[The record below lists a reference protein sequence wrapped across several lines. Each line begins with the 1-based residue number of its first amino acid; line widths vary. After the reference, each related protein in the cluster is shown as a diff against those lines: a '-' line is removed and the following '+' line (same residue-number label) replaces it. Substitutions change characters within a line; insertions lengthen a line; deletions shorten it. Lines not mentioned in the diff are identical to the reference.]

1 MRKIQWKGVA
11 EIVGISAIVGSLI
24 FVGLQIRQEQNVA
37 VSQIYQTTMAAQVEI
52 HIAMAEHAELLA
64 KARNVDEL
72 SEAERIAVEELI
84 EMWFARAFFETL
96 SARRID
102 DGDWSGPVNLFAF
115 LLHDNPGL
123 QQVWS
128 EKMLRKKHF
137 YTRFNQGAAFLQF
150 NDQVRKKLASVQEQD
165 N

>member
-1 MRKIQWKGVA
+1 MRKNEWKGVA

-52 HIAMAEHAELLA
+52 HIAMAEHAEVLA

-72 SEAERIAVEELI
+72 SDAERIVVEELI
-84 EMWFARAFFETL
+84 EMWSARAFFETV

-102 DGDWSGPVNLFAF
+102 DGDWSGPVNMFAF
-115 LLHDNPGL
+115 LLYNNPGL
-123 QQVWS
+123 QQLWL
-128 EKMLRKKHF
+128 EKLSRKEHF
-137 YTRFNQGAAFLQF
+137 YTQLNQGAPFLQF
-150 NDQVRKKLASVQEQD
+150 NNQVREKLASVQEQE

>member
-1 MRKIQWKGVA
+1 LRKIQWKGVA

-72 SEAERIAVEELI
+72 SEAERIVLEELI
-84 EMWFARAFFETL
+84 EMWSARAFFEL
-96 SARRID
+96 VSARRID
-102 DGDWSGPVNLFAF
+102 DGDWSGPVNIFAF
-115 LLHDNPGL
+115 LIHENPGL

-137 YTRFNQGAAFLQF
+137 YMQFNQGAPFFEF
-150 NDQVRKKLASVQEQD
+150 NDQVREKLASVQEQ
-165 N
+165 NN